1 MVEVV
6 LDLGLR
12 LDETEPQPFEDVE
25 VRSTVRPLDVDGV
38 QSLQRRL
45 EVVDAKRYV
54 LQRTPL
60 PRPLGLEERQL
71 AAPRVRAD
79 ECELVGALDDV
90 HREPLGREVRDPL
103 AVRDPEGDV
112 IQGLGPHPAFTLPRR
127 TRPKTTYYFL
137 RLTAASSCCLFI
149 RERPLTFRRLAW
161 L

>member
-12 LDETEPQPFEDVE
+12 LDEPEPQALVDVE
-25 VRSTVRPLDVDGV
+25 VRSAVRPLDVDAV

-45 EVVDAKRYV
+45 EIVDAKRYV

-60 PRPLGLEERQL
+60 PGPFGLEEGQL
-71 AAPRVRAD
+71 AASRVRAD
-79 ECELVGALDDV
+79 KRELVGALDDV

-112 IQGLGPHPAFTLPRR
+112 IQSLGPHPSFHPT
-127 TRPKTTYYFL
+127 
-137 RLTAASSCCLFI
+137 
-149 RERPLTFRRLAW
+149 
-161 L
+161 